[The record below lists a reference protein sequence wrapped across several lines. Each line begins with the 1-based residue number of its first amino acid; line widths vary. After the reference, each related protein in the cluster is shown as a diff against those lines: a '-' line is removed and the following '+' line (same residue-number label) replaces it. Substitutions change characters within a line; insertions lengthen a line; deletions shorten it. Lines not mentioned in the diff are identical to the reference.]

1 MRDTIHTWPNH
12 RDRRFKP
19 QIYQAV
25 RRPRIRRHRNN
36 PLLANHFNSVD
47 KYFKISGLVI
57 WWRWPTILTFIAPTA
72 LPMKAAR
79 KGSLPLATRGAAK
92 AKKAS
97 PAPIV
102 SIASPINAGMRF
114 TPPFGV

>member
-1 MRDTIHTWPNH
+1 MLGTIHTWPNH
-12 RDRRFKP
+12 RDCEFTRP
-19 QIYQAV
+19 CAV
-25 RRPRIRRHRNN
+25 RRFDGAALIPF
-36 PLLANHFNSVD
+36 LANHFNSVD